1 MMKDRKRFGALLLA
15 IGLCAVMAVSFAFI
29 AAEADH
35 DCTGE
40 DCPICEAIA
49 VNIRL
54 LRTLGLALL
63 ALTAFFFLRCGQ
75 AARCRQ
81 DRQNRFF
88 PGTLVSWKVRLD
100 D

>member
-54 LRTLGLALL
+54 LRTLGLAVLVLL
-63 ALTAFFFLRCGQ
+63 CFFFLLSILP
-75 AARCRQ
+75 ARFTRERN
-81 DRQNRFF
+81 DRVF
-88 PGTLVSWKVRLD
+88 PGTLVSWKIRLND
-100 D
+100 